1 MISAAWHS
9 RLDPEGTRPP
19 VPSHTNDERHWRERA
34 AHIRAMKDQ
43 EAITLMTDLANDYDK
58 MADRAAQR
66 AKQDK

>member
-1 MISAAWHS
+1 
-9 RLDPEGTRPP
+9 

>member
-1 MISAAWHS
+1 M
-9 RLDPEGTRPP
+9 
-19 VPSHTNDERHWRERA
+19 
-34 AHIRAMKDQ
+34 MDQ